1 MMTQD
6 ASADPALERRAAALL
21 DQMAVVILNHNG
33 RAHLGPCLEAL
44 LAADGLA
51 GPEAIVV
58 ADNGSRDGSLDWLAD
73 RHPRLRR
80 IAFRS
85 NLGFAAGNNAAAER
99 VDAPWLLF
107 LNNDTRVRPDAPRQL
122 ALAAAGGADAVGAR
136 LLSWDGS
143 RLDFD
148 GGAASFTGHGHAL
161 GYGRPVPAG
170 PPPPPQPSLFCS
182 GAALLVRRETFLALG
197 GFAPDYFAY
206 YEDLDLGWR
215 MQLAGLTLRQVP
227 AARVEH
233 RHHGSA
239 GQLPSGRAARLYERN
254 ALATVLRNYDA
265 PNLARV
271 LPAALALAAC
281 RAGAADRAAA
291 QGLIDAAASGIEDGP
306 GGLPLPRADW
316 RGWPMLAD
324 LALDFAALARGREA
338 VQALRARSDAEILPL
353 LGRPYAAV
361 PASRAAEAA
370 LRRAVARFEL
380 EPIFGPLPDADR
392 PAQGPREAGRLAR
405 RAAGAL
411 RQGGARWLVEEV
423 RGYLRWRRGSH
434 G

>member
-170 PPPPPQPSLFCS
+170 P
-182 GAALLVRRETFLALG
+182 RRRRSPASS
-197 GFAPDYFAY
+197 A
-206 YEDLDLGWR
+206 
-215 MQLAGLTLRQVP
+215 
-227 AARVEH
+227 AAR
-233 RHHGSA
+233 R
-239 GQLPSGRAARLYERN
+239 
-254 ALATVLRNYDA
+254 
-265 PNLARV
+265 
-271 LPAALALAAC
+271 C
-281 RAGAADRAAA
+281 
-291 QGLIDAAASGIEDGP
+291 
-306 GGLPLPRADW
+306 W
-316 RGWPMLAD
+316 C
-324 LALDFAALARGREA
+324 
-338 VQALRARSDAEILPL
+338 
-353 LGRPYAAV
+353 
-361 PASRAAEAA
+361 
-370 LRRAVARFEL
+370 
-380 EPIFGPLPDADR
+380 
-392 PAQGPREAGRLAR
+392 
-405 RAAGAL
+405 
-411 RQGGARWLVEEV
+411 GARPFWPWAVS
-423 RGYLRWRRGSH
+423 RPTTSPTTRTWIWDGGCSWRA
-434 G
+434 

>member
-1 MMTQD
+1 MMSQD
-6 ASADPALERRAAALL
+6 TSADPALLRKAAALL
-21 DQMAVVILNHNG
+21 AQMAVVILNHNG
-33 RAHLGPCLEAL
+33 RAHLGACLEAL

-51 GPEAIVV
+51 GPEALVV
-58 ADNGSRDGSLDWLAD
+58 ADNGSSDGSLDWLAG
-73 RHPRLRR
+73 RHPGLRR

-99 VDAPWLLF
+99 VDAGWLLF
-107 LNNDTRVRPDAPRQL
+107 LNNDTRVRPDALRQL
-122 ALAAAGGADAVGAR
+122 ALAAASGPDAVGAR

-161 GYGRPVPAG
+161 GYGAPVPAG
-170 PPPPPQPSLFCS
+170 PAPAPHPSLFCS

-239 GQLPSGRAARLYERN
+239 GQLPRGRAARLYERN
-254 ALATVLRNYDA
+254 ALATVVRNYDA

-281 RAGAADRAAA
+281 RASGCELTAALR
-291 QGLIDAAASGIEDGP
+291 LIDEAASGSVSGL

-316 RGWPMLAD
+316 RGWPMLSS
-324 LALDFAALARGREA
+324 LELDFPALAREREA
-338 VQALRARSDAEILPL
+338 VQALRARPDAEVLPL

-361 PASRAAEAA
+361 PAGRIPEAA
-370 LRRAVARFEL
+370 LRDAVARFEL
-380 EPIFGPLPDADR
+380 EPIFGSLPAEAR
-392 PAQGPREAGRLAR
+392 PARGPREAGRLAR

-411 RQGGARWLVEEV
+411 RQGGARWLLEEA
-423 RGYLRWRRGSH
+423 RDYLRWRRGA
-434 G
+434 GG